1 MKSFSKKLLSIVVVL
16 AMVFSVSTSGGVA
29 AAKDIGVV
37 LKDAGVGIV
46 GTIISTLLNAINA
59 IVPDTEK
66 IKSMEDYVSENFYE
80 GTGSMLDE
88 AADDAYW
95 SLGYAKDSLVPDDWQ
110 EKDYYLGG
118 FISLEN
124 GMSNNVEE
132 VIDDMQVRV
141 IAISDNSGRG
151 VAVFAN
157 IDSIGLSNYD
167 IKQIRKALVELN
179 PGVEIN
185 SITVTATHCH
195 SCIDTQGLWT
205 DLLPKLGSNLLNAY
219 LPFGEFKS
227 GVDSEYMEF
236 LTETAADAMLAAIND
251 MKQGTLTY
259 AVKDLNEEYFNNK
272 NRPSASA
279 LMNELARF
287 TFTPDDGSTPT
298 MIINIAAHPDVAG
311 LAVDDVDNGKDLS
324 GDYVYYMGEYLEN
337 KDNEFGDHHYNFM
350 FFNGAIAGI
359 YEGRHLVGDGLP
371 NDRRYE
377 ETLRY
382 GYEMAKIALSLT
394 KTYEEI
400 AAEVDWEKIEAD
412 KEIGGENYTL
422 WFENW
427 ENVEERELDP
437 ILNILIQEAK
447 VKVNNPLIKLVGKL
461 GLVNYNVYKEGLS
474 YFTFVEI
481 GYIEIGDVKIVLMPG
496 EIVQDLVAG
505 GDSLTADG
513 SFSGK
518 DFGHKSIYEL
528 FGEGTLCFG
537 LANDAIG
544 YVVPGNDYSLAI
556 LDGHYQELISMGSE
570 VAGDLMEGY
579 ADIADKVN

>member
-1 MKSFSKKLLSIVVVL
+1 MKSFGKKVLSILVVL
-16 AMVFSVSTSGGVA
+16 TMVFSVATSAGVSA
-29 AAKDIGVV
+29 AKDMGVVVKDIGVG
-37 LKDAGVGIV
+37 AVGLLIE
-46 GTIISTLLNAINA
+46 TLLNAINA

-66 IKSMEDYVSENFYE
+66 IKDIKDYVSENFYA
-80 GTGSMLDE
+80 GTGTMLDE
-88 AADDAYW
+88 AAENAYW

-167 IKQIRKALVELN
+167 IKQIRKALVALN
-179 PGVEIN
+179 PGVKIN

-205 DLLPKLGSNLLNAY
+205 DLLPKLGYNMLNSFFH
-219 LPFGEFKS
+219 FGEFKS
-227 GVDSEYMEF
+227 GVDSDYMEF
-236 LTETAADAMLAAIND
+236 LTKTTADAMLDAIKD
-251 MKQGTLTY
+251 MKKGTLTY
-259 AVKDLNEEYFNNK
+259 AVKDLNDEYFNNK

-279 LMNELARF
+279 HMSDLARF
-287 TFTPDDGSTPT
+287 VFTPDDGSTPT
-298 MIINIAAHPDVAG
+298 MIVNIAAHPDVAG

-337 KDNEFGDHHYNFM
+337 KDNKFGDHHYNFM
-350 FFNGAIAGI
+350 FFNGAIAGM
-359 YEGRHLVGDGLP
+359 YEGRGLVGDGLP

-400 AAEVDWEKIEAD
+400 AAEADWDKIEAD
-412 KEIGGENYTL
+412 KEIGGEHYTL

-427 ENVEERELDP
+427 EKVEEKELEP
-437 ILNILIQEAK
+437 ILNVLIQEAK
-447 VKVNNPLIKLVGKL
+447 VRVNNPLIQLVGKL
-461 GLVNYNVYKEGLS
+461 GLVNYNVYREGS
-474 YFTFVEI
+474 NYCTFVEI
-481 GYIEIGDVKIVLMPG
+481 GYLEFGDVKVVLMPG

-518 DFGHKSIYEL
+518 DFGYKSIYEL

-570 VAGDLMEGY
+570 VAANLMAGY
-579 ADIADKVN
+579 ADIANKVK

>member
-1 MKSFSKKLLSIVVVL
+1 MKSFAKKALSVIVAL
-16 AMVFSVSTSGGVA
+16 TMIFSVATTNVS
-29 AAKDIGVV
+29 AAKEFGTV
-37 LKDAGVGIV
+37 LKDAGVGVVGFIV
-46 GTIISTLLNAINA
+46 STLLNAINF

-66 IKSMEDYVSENFYE
+66 IQDLDDYVQENFYA
-80 GTGSMLDE
+80 GTDSMLDE
-88 AADDAYW
+88 AADGAYW

-141 IAISDNSGRG
+141 IAVSDNSGRG

-157 IDSIGLSNYD
+157 IDSIGVSNYD
-167 IKQIRKALVELN
+167 IKQIREYLVSLN
-179 PGVEIN
+179 PGVEL
-185 SITVTATHCH
+185 STVTVTSTHCH

-205 DLLPKLGSNLLNAY
+205 DLLPKLGANLLNAY
-219 LPFGEFKS
+219 LPFREFES

-236 LTETAADAMLAAIND
+236 LIEKTGNAMLAAIND
-251 MKQGTLTY
+251 MKAGTMTY
-259 AVKDLNEEYFNNK
+259 AIKDLDNEYFNNK

-279 LMNELARF
+279 IMNELARF
-287 TFTPDDGSTPT
+287 EFTPDDGSQPT
-298 MIINIAAHPDVAG
+298 MIVNIAAHPDVAG
-311 LAVDDVDNGKDLS
+311 LAVDEVDNGRDLS

-337 KDNEFGDHHYNFM
+337 ANNEFGDHHYNFM
-350 FFNGAIAGI
+350 FFNGAIAGM

-371 NDRRYE
+371 NERRYE

-382 GYEMAKIALSLT
+382 GYEMAKIALNLT
-394 KTYEEI
+394 NSYEEI
-400 AAEVDWEKIEAD
+400 AASVDWDKINAD
-412 KEIGGENYTL
+412 MEVGGENYTL

-427 ENVEERELDP
+427 TAVEERELDP
-437 ILNILIQEAK
+437 ILNVLIREAK
-447 VKVNNPLIKLVGKL
+447 IKVNNPLIQLVGKL
-461 GLVNYNVYKEGLS
+461 GLVNYNVYKDGFS
-474 YFTFVEI
+474 YYTFVEI
-481 GYIEIGDVKIVLMPG
+481 GYIEMGDVKIVLMPG

-513 SFSGK
+513 SFSGQ
-518 DFGHKSIYEL
+518 DFGYASIYEL
-528 FGEGTLCFG
+528 FGEDTICFG

-570 VAGDLMEGY
+570 AAAGIMQGF
-579 ADIADKVN
+579 ADIADEVN

>member
-1 MKSFSKKLLSIVVVL
+1 MKSFAKKSLSIIVAL
-16 AMVFSVSTSGGVA
+16 TMVFSIGTSAG
-29 AAKDIGVV
+29 AKEIGTV
-37 LKDAGVGIV
+37 LKDAGVGVVGFIV
-46 GTIISTLLNAINA
+46 STLLNAINA

-66 IKSMEDYVSENFYE
+66 IQSMDDYVQENFYS

-88 AADDAYW
+88 AADGAYW
-95 SLGYAKDSLVPDDWQ
+95 SLGYAKASVVPDDWQ

-124 GMSNNVEE
+124 GMSNKVEE
-132 VIDDMQVRV
+132 VIDDMQIRV

-157 IDSIGLSNYD
+157 LDSIGLSNYD

-185 SITVTATHCH
+185 SITVTSTHCH

-205 DLLPKLGSNLLNAY
+205 NLLPKLGKNLLNAY
-219 LPFGEFKS
+219 LPFGGEFES
-227 GVDSEYMEF
+227 GVDKEYMDF
-236 LTETAADAMLAAIND
+236 LVKTASNTMLSAIKD

-259 AVKDLNEEYFNNK
+259 AVKELDDDYFNNK

-279 LMNELARF
+279 HMNELARF

-298 MIINIAAHPDVAG
+298 MVVNIAAHPDVAG
-311 LAVDDVDNGKDLS
+311 LAVDEIDNGRDLS

-337 KDNEFGDHHYNFM
+337 KDNAFGDHHYNFM
-350 FFNGAIAGI
+350 FFNGAIAGM

-377 ETLRY
+377 ETQRY
-382 GYEMAKIALSLT
+382 GYEMAKIAINLT
-394 KTYEEI
+394 KTYDEI
-400 AAEVDWEKIEAD
+400 AAEADWDKINAD

-427 ENVEERELDP
+427 TNVEEKELEP
-437 ILNILIQEAK
+437 ILNILIEEAK
-447 VKVNNPLIKLVGKL
+447 IRVNNPLIQLVGKL

-474 YFTFVEI
+474 YYTFVEI
-481 GYIEIGDVKIVLMPG
+481 GYVEFGDVKAVLMPG
-496 EIVQDLVAG
+496 EIVQDLVEG
-505 GDSLTADG
+505 GSSLTADG

-518 DFGHKSIYEL
+518 DFGYASIHEL
-528 FGEGTLCFG
+528 FGKDTICFG

-570 VAGDLMEGY
+570 AAAGIMQGFAE
-579 ADIADKVN
+579 IAKKVN